1 MKKFYTCKYDKPFKE
16 IMLNEKNKDILKK
29 LLETILKQEIK
40 YINIKNVELSVKGMD
55 VKRKS
60 VDVYL
65 ESLNKKIE
73 IEVNTSLES
82 YIHPRNMSYISNIYS
97 SHTLRNDSYDEKT
110 DIIQINL
117 NYNQKNKRIYNE
129 YMMRDLYGDVYVKNL
144 KIIELNMEKY
154 KEMWYHGSEKEKE
167 ENKFLIMLDLNE
179 EELKKIKGDKV
190 VSKYMKEINKLN
202 NDSEFVEYMSA
213 EEDARK
219 IYNSR
224 MYDAREKGFK
234 QGYDE
239 GIEQG
244 IEKGIEQN
252 KIEIAKNLLDN
263 NVDINIISLST
274 GLSQEEIKNLSR

>member
-244 IEKGIEQN
+244 IEKGIEKN

-263 NVDINIISLST
+263 NVDINVISLST
-274 GLSQEEIKNLSR
+274 GLSQEEIKKLSR